1 MSGPIGILLL
11 ALCIS
16 ASYGDYYPTKA
27 PVKEETPFIPVLEN
41 RPLDSFNNNNFVILT
56 TTQAPQAPQA
66 PQYPQKHEEPIL
78 RHEEPVVSVPS
89 TQFRTLCGENQS
101 GKSMFYVAHPEN
113 RKWFLQCDEN
123 GKVFLKFC
131 PEDTVFTDNLV
142 CEGLTGKEEKPIAI
156 QQQETTVLA
165 VKPIVI
171 DITPMMP
178 LAQVVAHDS
187 SYPVAPLS
195 PLSSFSPSSSLPSS
209 ASPLFPR
216 EAPEFRAQCE
226 LQRSISRVAF
236 YLPHPIDRSLFIQ
249 CDEFGNAFVHSC
261 PQDLFFTASFTC
273 RREGEDAE
281 STIEVRP
288 PQPPIMSGPTLS
300 TYQSGSI
307 SSTILL
313 TSADLTGTVESSQEA
328 PEFADACRNK
338 IQSGVLVFYIKHTSD
353 ESKYIQCDEFG
364 KAFLKQ
370 CPSGLV
376 FSERLGCARKEQIEQ
391 AVVETS
397 QELKKPI
404 SLDAGLIVGNADLG
418 LAESLEFKHLC
429 VSNPTGSSGSIFFLP
444 HPSDKMLYIQCDE
457 FGRAFVRQC
466 QFGTLFVAESRACE
480 KETEMRPVVF
490 MQPIRGETIVNLDSY
505 PTATTTRLPEPVV
518 IAIEAYPT
526 TPIILLEEPKT
537 TQSYPAQPIV
547 FAEEITTTQAY
558 PTMPLTTPVIVFEE
572 PPRTTQA
579 PIVVTTQASYPARSE
594 IVLEEIKTT
603 TQAPI
608 VFTPHI
614 RGRPVLKHNG
624 Y

>member
-11 ALCIS
+11 ALCIP
-16 ASYGDYYPTKA
+16 ASYGDYYPKKA

-41 RPLDSFNNNNFVILT
+41 RPLDSFNNNNFVVLT
-56 TTQAPQAPQA
+56 TTQAPQA

-142 CEGLTGKEEKPIAI
+142 CEGLAGKEKKPIAI

-165 VKPIVI
+165 VKPIVV

-178 LAQVVAHDS
+178 LAQVVAYDS

-209 ASPLFPR
+209 PASPLFPR

-226 LQRSISRVAF
+226 SQRSISRVGF

-261 PQDLFFTASFTC
+261 PQDLIFTASFTC

-281 STIEVRP
+281 STIEMRP
-288 PQPPIMSGPTLS
+288 PQPLVMSGPTLS

-313 TSADLTGTVESSQEA
+313 TPADLTDTVESSQEA
-328 PEFADACRNK
+328 PEFANACRNK

-391 AVVETS
+391 AVVEAS
-397 QELKKPI
+397 QELKKSN

-429 VSNPTGSSGSIFFLP
+429 TSKPVDNGYGSIVNNAFFLP
-444 HPSDKMLYIQCDE
+444 HPFNNMLYIQCDE
-457 FGRAFVRQC
+457 FGRAFLRQC
-466 QFGTLFVAESRACE
+466 QFGTVFVAESKACE
-480 KETEMRPVVF
+480 KVNEQRRVALFEA
-490 MQPIRGETIVNLDSY
+490 PIATFGRGEQ
-505 PTATTTRLPEPVV
+505 
-518 IAIEAYPT
+518 YPT
-526 TPIILLEEPKT
+526 TN
-537 TQSYPAQPIV
+537 QYPAREEPIV
-547 FAEEITTTQAY
+547 FA
-558 PTMPLTTPVIVFEE
+558 
-572 PPRTTQA
+572 TQA
-579 PIVVTTQASYPARSE
+579 PI
-594 IVLEEIKTT
+594 IVLTT
-603 TQAPI
+603 TQQ
-608 VFTPHI
+608 VFVAHEAYGHQEQVRVAESGPAS
-614 RGRPVLKHNG
+614 KDNG